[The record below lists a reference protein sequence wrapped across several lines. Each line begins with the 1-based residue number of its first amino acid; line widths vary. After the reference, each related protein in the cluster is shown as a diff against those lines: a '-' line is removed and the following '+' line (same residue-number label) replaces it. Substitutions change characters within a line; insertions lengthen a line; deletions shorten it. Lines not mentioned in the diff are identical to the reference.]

1 MMRDDIEIRLCTD
14 CVFADA
20 NGAGT
25 PEHDGGPS
33 ADWTGFL
40 RCWDGWGFAAQT
52 ERFGDYHEIREPSF
66 SWSPCDGC
74 GSGLGGD
81 RWDYIAYEIRK
92 EAR

>member
-1 MMRDDIEIRLCTD
+1 MEIRLCID

-25 PEHDGGPS
+25 AEHDGGPS

-40 RCWDGWGFAAQT
+40 PEWDGWGFVGKVYRVGDDIEIA
-52 ERFGDYHEIREPSF
+52 EPHFGR
-66 SWSPCDGC
+66 SPCDGC

-81 RWDYIAYEIRK
+81 RWDYDAWVIRQD
-92 EAR
+92 AS